1 MGEGEDQAGHHAA
14 TGIAIQEAGGV
25 KTIYDPRYEKLIG
38 MLRERRR
45 ELGLTQEEVSRVL
58 RVSRTWVSK
67 IETRERRMDVLE
79 LIRLAKLYD
88 LRVED
93 LVKNLKEEGP

>member
-1 MGEGEDQAGHHAA
+1 MP
-14 TGIAIQEAGGV
+14 
-25 KTIYDPRYEKLIG
+25 KTIHDPRYEKLVGI
-38 MLRERRR
+38 LKRRRR
-45 ELGLTQEEVSRVL
+45 ELKLTQVEIAQHFHVHRS
-58 RVSRTWVSK
+58 WVSK